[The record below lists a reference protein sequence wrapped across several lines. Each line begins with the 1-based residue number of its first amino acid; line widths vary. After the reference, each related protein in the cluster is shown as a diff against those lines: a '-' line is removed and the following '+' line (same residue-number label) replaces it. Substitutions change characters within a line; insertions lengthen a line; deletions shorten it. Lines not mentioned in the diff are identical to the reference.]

1 MLAKVTGLHTSN
13 GGVPKTPVDS
23 LEVTVNGCV
32 GDKQNDLKHHGGID
46 KAVCIF
52 QQEIIEQLNQEG
64 HPITAGSTGEN
75 ILIQGLAIGD
85 IKPGSVIKFPNVQLM
100 ITQDA
105 PPCKTIKESFLNG
118 YFNSISH
125 TKSPNHTR
133 WYAKVIEE
141 GSVRFNDT
149 IEVIN

>member
-13 GGVPKTPVDS
+13 GGVPKTPVEF

-32 GDKQNDLKHHGGID
+32 GDKQNDLKYHGGID

-64 HPITAGSTGEN
+64 HPISAGSTGEN
-75 ILIQGLAIGD
+75 ILIKGLAIGD
-85 IKPGSVIKFPNVQLM
+85 IKPGSVIKFPNVQIM

-105 PPCKTIKESFLNG
+105 PPCKTIKESFLNE
-118 YFNSISH
+118 YFNEISH
-125 TKSPNHTR
+125 IKSPNNTR

-141 GSVRFNDT
+141 GIVRLNDK

>member
-13 GGVPKTPVDS
+13 GGVPKTPVEL
-23 LEVTVNGCV
+23 LEVTINGCV

-52 QQEIIEQLNQEG
+52 QQEIIEQLNQAG
-64 HPITAGSTGEN
+64 HPIAAGSTGEN
-75 ILIQGLAIGD
+75 ILIHGLAIGD

-118 YFNSISH
+118 YFNAISH
-125 TKSPNHTR
+125 IKSPNHTR

-141 GSVRFNDT
+141 GLIKLNDT